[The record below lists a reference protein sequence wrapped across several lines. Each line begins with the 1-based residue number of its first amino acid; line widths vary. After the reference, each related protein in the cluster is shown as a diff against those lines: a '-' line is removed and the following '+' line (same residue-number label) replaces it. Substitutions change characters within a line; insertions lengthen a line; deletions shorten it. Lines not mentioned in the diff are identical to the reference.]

1 MTGLETGIQRLVDEF
16 IAAGRPNAR
25 LQPLNERRQGYEASA
40 VLAGPAAEVCTQE
53 LELEGIRLRRYQ
65 PDTPGP
71 WPTLI
76 YFHGG
81 CFVAGSFVTH
91 EQQLSYLACHG
102 KSQVIAVDYR
112 LAPEH
117 CYPAAHDDALK
128 ATQAILAQAAQLQLD
143 PDSVT
148 LGGDSAG
155 GHLAL
160 VTCLRLKQLGWQPKR
175 QLLIYPMLDATAA
188 MESYRSNGD
197 DFIITRDALLSGF
210 EAYQQG
216 SGVDANHPEISPLYR
231 EDFQGLCQTHIITAE
246 FDPLRDEGEALYRKL
261 VAAGV
266 DARAC
271 RFQGVIHGFFQLADI
286 SSAARECL
294 AQLAAILRRYSEEA
308 A

>member
-16 IAAGRPNAR
+16 IATGRPNAR

-53 LELEGIRLRRYQ
+53 LELEGIRLRRYL

-102 KSQVIAVDYR
+102 KAQVIAVDYR

-188 MESYRSNGD
+188 MASYRSNGD

-210 EAYQQG
+210 EA
-216 SGVDANHPEISPLYR
+216 ISKVLVSTPTILKSAPSIGRIFKACVRLTLLPPNLIRCEMR
-231 EDFQGLCQTHIITAE
+231 EKPCIT
-246 FDPLRDEGEALYRKL
+246 
-261 VAAGV
+261 
-266 DARAC
+266 
-271 RFQGVIHGFFQLADI
+271 
-286 SSAARECL
+286 SW
-294 AQLAAILRRYSEEA
+294 
-308 A
+308 